1 MAPVPLQIA
10 VHPPLRLLQ
19 TALLIP
25 LLPLL
30 QSWVRTDQGLPV
42 SISPLFSGY
51 VDEIVW
57 SDRINETYLAKP
69 SSGTSSFTVF
79 YKLAFW
85 MLFHLFP
92 ISFMFP
98 VLKQFFKLSGFFV
111 AKSKKRPASASKK
124 GTPGEEGSPASKKP
138 RVSPAPSAG
147 GAGGG
152 SRTSTPTPTGSEE
165 GPQGITEEA
174 VRRYLTRKPM
184 TSKDLLQKF
193 KSKRTGLSNDG
204 TVKSLLLLL
213 ERYNPNRRPS
223 KGNYICR
230 LNHRAEMYA
239 REGLLF
245 RPSSLNLHVRAWLS
259 RFNNRSF
266 YLGLCVNP
274 FLV

>member
-1 MAPVPLQIA
+1 
-10 VHPPLRLLQ
+10 
-19 TALLIP
+19 
-25 LLPLL
+25 
-30 QSWVRTDQGLPV
+30 
-42 SISPLFSGY
+42 
-51 VDEIVW
+51 
-57 SDRINETYLAKP
+57 
-69 SSGTSSFTVF
+69 
-79 YKLAFW
+79 

-245 RPSSLNLHVRAWLS
+245 RPSSLNLHVRA
-259 RFNNRSF
+259 
-266 YLGLCVNP
+266 
-274 FLV
+274 

>member
-1 MAPVPLQIA
+1 ME
-10 VHPPLRLLQ
+10 
-19 TALLIP
+19 
-25 LLPLL
+25 
-30 QSWVRTDQGLPV
+30 
-42 SISPLFSGY
+42 SICEYWTTLNDFW
-51 VDEIVW
+51 IVW
-57 SDRINETYLAKP
+57 
-69 SSGTSSFTVF
+69 V
-79 YKLAFW
+79 
-85 MLFHLFP
+85 
-92 ISFMFP
+92 
-98 VLKQFFKLSGFFV
+98 FV
-111 AKSKKRPASASKK
+111 AKSKKRPARASKK

-138 RVSPAPSAG
+138 RVHVSCGRGRRRLKNKHPNTD
-147 GAGGG
+147 
-152 SRTSTPTPTGSEE
+152 RCEE

-174 VRRYLTRKPM
+174 LRRYLTRKPM

-213 ERYNPNRRPS
+213 ERYNPSRRPS

>member
-1 MAPVPLQIA
+1 MWPVTAQRWGRKFALSAKKLNYKMLNKCWLSWVCFARIWSQMYFVFVKLTKRKRRSVGVAPVSLQIA
-10 VHPPLRLLQ
+10 VHRPLRLPQ

-98 VLKQFFKLSGFFV
+98 VLKQFFELSGF
-111 AKSKKRPASASKK
+111 
-124 GTPGEEGSPASKKP
+124 
-138 RVSPAPSAG
+138 
-147 GAGGG
+147 
-152 SRTSTPTPTGSEE
+152 
-165 GPQGITEEA
+165 
-174 VRRYLTRKPM
+174 L
-184 TSKDLLQKF
+184 
-193 KSKRTGLSNDG
+193 
-204 TVKSLLLLL
+204 
-213 ERYNPNRRPS
+213 
-223 KGNYICR
+223 
-230 LNHRAEMYA
+230 
-239 REGLLF
+239 
-245 RPSSLNLHVRAWLS
+245 
-259 RFNNRSF
+259 
-266 YLGLCVNP
+266 
-274 FLV
+274 

>member
-1 MAPVPLQIA
+1 MWSQMYFVFVKVTKRKRRSLGVAPVPLQIA
-10 VHPPLRLLQ
+10 VHRPLRLLQ

-57 SDRINETYLAKP
+57 SDRTNETYLAKP
-69 SSGTSSFTVF
+69 SSGTISFTVF

-98 VLKQFFKLSGFFV
+98 VLKRFFELSGFFQQNQRSAQQV
-111 AKSKKRPASASKK
+111 QVKKVPQAKREVQQAKNLVYPRHLPR
-124 GTPGEEGSPASKKP
+124 EG
-138 RVSPAPSAG
+138 
-147 GAGGG
+147 
-152 SRTSTPTPTGSEE
+152 
-165 GPQGITEEA
+165 QEEA
-174 VRRYLTRKPM
+174 QEQAPQHRPVVRKALRESLKKLWEG
-184 TSKDLLQKF
+184 TSQESPWPARTF
-193 KSKRTGLSNDG
+193 CKSSRANERACQMMRPW
-204 TVKSLLLLL
+204 KSLLLLL

-230 LNHRAEMYA
+230 LNRRAKMCA

-245 RPSSLNLHVRAWLS
+245 RPILA
-259 RFNNRSF
+259 
-266 YLGLCVNP
+266 
-274 FLV
+274 